1 MLTYK
6 AKSMTPELTDFDVRN
21 GCHSISFLS
30 FERAIKESLELNGIK
45 TKPKGY
51 RITEQGIEIIMD

>member
-1 MLTYK
+1 MPTLV
-6 AKSMTPELTDFDVRN
+6 AKSMTPELSDFDIRN

-30 FERAIKESLELNGIK
+30 FERAIKESLEMNGIK

-51 RITEQGIEIIMD
+51 RITEHGIDIIMD